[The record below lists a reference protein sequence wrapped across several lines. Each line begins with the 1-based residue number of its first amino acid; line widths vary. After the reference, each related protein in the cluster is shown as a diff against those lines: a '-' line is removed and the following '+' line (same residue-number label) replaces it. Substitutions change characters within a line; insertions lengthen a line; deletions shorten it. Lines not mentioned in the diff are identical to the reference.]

1 MENFV
6 IFATWIANMSANA
19 EATLDVDLRV
29 ISLSAERSFHLTKPN

>member
-6 IFATWIANMSANA
+6 IFATWIANMSAN